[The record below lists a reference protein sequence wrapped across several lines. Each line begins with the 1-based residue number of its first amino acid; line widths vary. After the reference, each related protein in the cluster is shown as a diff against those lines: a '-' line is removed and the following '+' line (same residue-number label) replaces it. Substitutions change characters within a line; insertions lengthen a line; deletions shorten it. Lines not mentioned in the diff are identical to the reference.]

1 MLKFEFK
8 KWFCINC
15 KSLMLF
21 VQHWHLVV
29 GWQTHWMASEEIVL
43 KLLYL
48 SSFLLHWWRS
58 QMFHFEWMHFY
69 VIQWFHLLE
78 KNSIKQEIF
87 FENKGYKFTIL
98 PNFKIWAKNL
108 QAIYEGNFFHLFHP
122 PSSYF
127 KMYTN
132 LKCRIFKVMFRHKSH
147 IIRKTKE
154 LKENHFFIK

>member
-1 MLKFEFK
+1 MISNGSLYVWNSNAFCWNDLKFKLLKDYTSIPLKLNSKIKFPLFHLNKTWKKKHMLKFEFK

-29 GWQTHWMASEEIVL
+29 GWQTHWMASKEIVL

-98 PNFKIWAKNL
+98 PNF
-108 QAIYEGNFFHLFHP
+108 
-122 PSSYF
+122 
-127 KMYTN
+127 
-132 LKCRIFKVMFRHKSH
+132 
-147 IIRKTKE
+147 
-154 LKENHFFIK
+154 